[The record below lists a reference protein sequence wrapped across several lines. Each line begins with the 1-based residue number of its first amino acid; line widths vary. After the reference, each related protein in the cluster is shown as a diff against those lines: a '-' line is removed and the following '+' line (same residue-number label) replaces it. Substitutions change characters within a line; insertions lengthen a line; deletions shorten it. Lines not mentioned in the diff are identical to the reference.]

1 MIQLVVYAAVLGVA
15 GLAGAQAPETG
26 ASAPR
31 LERTV
36 GEVTTVDAG
45 TRQLELK
52 TDTGETVTVLTDE
65 KTAFLRAQP
74 GARDLAGATPATL
87 GDIAVGDRLLA
98 RGVLGTDKNLSAGQ
112 VVVMARAD
120 IAQKH
125 AQDQAEWSRRG
136 VSGVITAIDPVRQEI
151 TVEARSL
158 TGSQPVIVST
168 ADAKPTFK
176 RYAPES
182 VRFSDARPSSFAD
195 LQVGDQVRVLGD
207 RTADGAKVTA
217 EQVVSGSFQILSGAV
232 KTVEGG
238 TVTIVDNETGRPLA
252 ITVGPDAMVR
262 RLPAEMAARLAV
274 RGRGPGGPP
283 GRRGAPG
290 GWQRRRAGGAP
301 AGRPEGVE
309 PPEGGPRPDGAQ
321 TLQDMLER
329 LPALPV
335 GELQPGDQVAVSSTK
350 GRDPARVTAVVLL
363 AGIEPLLEARPRGAA
378 GGGET
383 LGLAAGALD
392 MGLGIP

>member
-1 MIQLVVYAAVLGVA
+1 
-15 GLAGAQAPETG
+15 
-26 ASAPR
+26 
-31 LERTV
+31 
-36 GEVTTVDAG
+36 
-45 TRQLELK
+45 
-52 TDTGETVTVLTDE
+52 
-65 KTAFLRAQP
+65 
-74 GARDLAGATPATL
+74 
-87 GDIAVGDRLLA
+87 
-98 RGVLGTDKNLSAGQ
+98 
-112 VVVMARAD
+112 
-120 IAQKH
+120 
-125 AQDQAEWSRRG
+125 
-136 VSGVITAIDPVRQEI
+136 VSGVITAIDPARQEI

-168 ADAKPTFK
+168 ADAKPMFK

-232 KTVEGG
+232 KSVEGG

-262 RLPAEMAARLAV
+262 RLPPEMAARLAV
-274 RGRGPGGPP
+274 RGRGPGGAP
-283 GRRGAPG
+283 GRPGAPG
-290 GWQRRRAGGAP
+290 GWQGRRAGGAP
-301 AGRPEGVE
+301 AGPRPEGAA
-309 PPEGGPRPDGAQ
+309 PPEGGPRSGGAQ
-321 TLQDMLER
+321 TLQDILER

-335 GELQPGDQVAVSSTK
+335 GELKPGDQVAVSSTK

-363 AGIEPLLEARPRGAA
+363 AGIEPLLEARPHGAA